1 MVCNTDFFRT
11 WSVEYLD
18 ETEYSGQMTI
28 SALGGGIVVLG
39 TILKNAKLDGS
50 YSSTDAKCPGA
61 DERQMV
67 FTYLLATGHTG
78 RLTLNLS
85 TVNFGQPFIDGNY
98 VDTGTGGDQGRVRLR
113 PI

>member
-1 MVCNTDFFRT
+1 MACNAGFFGT

-28 SALGGGIVVLG
+28 SNLGDGIAVFG
-39 TILKNAKLDGS
+39 TILKDGILDGS
-50 YSSTDAKCPGA
+50 YSSTDAKCPDA
-61 DERQMV
+61 DERKMV

-85 TVNFGQPFIDGNY
+85 TVALSTPFIDGDY
-98 VDTGTGGDQGRVRLR
+98 VDNGTGGDRGRVRLR
-113 PI
+113 PV